1 MVRKKAGLR
10 KDYQISVII
19 DSSISCMYGL
29 MGIHSLNIIFNFL
42 KIIYSI
48 QIPYF
53 DLIIATKKNPIVLS
67 SDQDSSNCLSISS
80 PIYSALLSIL
90 SKSEDSSNL
99 FDAITTAMKLQTS
112 TSTKKKFIF
121 ILTDG
126 LFDKDYKIKLNQLI
140 LNAEELGIITFVID
154 LAYYLYG
161 ISQIFPKCFW
171 VIESNQIQLA
181 LSSLF

>member
-1 MVRKKAGLR
+1 
-10 KDYQISVII
+10 
-19 DSSISCMYGL
+19 
-29 MGIHSLNIIFNFL
+29 
-42 KIIYSI
+42 
-48 QIPYF
+48 
-53 DLIIATKKNPIVLS
+53 
-67 SDQDSSNCLSISS
+67 
-80 PIYSALLSIL
+80 
-90 SKSEDSSNL
+90 
-99 FDAITTAMKLQTS
+99 MKLQTS
-112 TSTKKKFIF
+112 ISSKKKFMF

-181 LSSLF
+181 LSSLFWNEISYSHEIEEIIIVLINQSLKIF